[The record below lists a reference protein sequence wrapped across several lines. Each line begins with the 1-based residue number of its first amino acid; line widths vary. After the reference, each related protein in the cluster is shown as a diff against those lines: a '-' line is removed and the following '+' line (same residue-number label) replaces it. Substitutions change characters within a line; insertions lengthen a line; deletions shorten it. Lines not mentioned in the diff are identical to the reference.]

1 MAHFLT
7 SSFGYIHHEATPSCC
22 SFVAETGVISL
33 LLCYADHV
41 IELSP
46 KDFHLPVDIYA
57 TFFFCLN
64 RPCFEIHYL
73 NKQQYAITVSIRL
86 TTLIDTVFSITII
99 Y

>member
-57 TFFFCLN
+57 TFFF
-64 RPCFEIHYL
+64 
-73 NKQQYAITVSIRL
+73 VSTDL
-86 TTLIDTVFSITII
+86 VLKSTTSTNNNTPSLSALG
-99 Y
+99 